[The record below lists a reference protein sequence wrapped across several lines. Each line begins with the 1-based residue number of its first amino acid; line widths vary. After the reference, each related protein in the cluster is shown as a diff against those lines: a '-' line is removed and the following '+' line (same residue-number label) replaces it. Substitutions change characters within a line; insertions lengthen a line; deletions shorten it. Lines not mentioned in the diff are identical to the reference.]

1 MNMSEVIGLLVTL
14 AAVWHLIGFALG
26 PVYIHFSI
34 RSLLGLA
41 PYDPSWARGIRTADL
56 HLWLSGL
63 TLIVLGIWQKGF
75 ELYLSNPKL
84 WCKVTVVLVWLASTQ
99 AMRHYGLPRL
109 ARGDRRPML
118 RLSAV
123 NIACWTYG
131 VMLGCAKPLAY
142 GVWSYPQF
150 LSGFAL
156 TGALCFIGLKWLEGR
171 ALQARP
177 QRAGT

>member
-1 MNMSEVIGLLVTL
+1 MNMSEVIGLLITL
-14 AAVWHLIGFALG
+14 AAAWHLIDFALG
-26 PVYIHFSI
+26 PVYIHFSV

-41 PYDPSWARGIRTADL
+41 PYDAAWARGIRTADL

-99 AMRHYGLPRL
+99 GMRHYGVPRL
-109 ARGDRRPML
+109 ARGDARPML

-150 LSGFAL
+150 LTGFAL
-156 TGALCFIGLKWLEGR
+156 TVVLSFIGLRWLEER
-171 ALQARP
+171 AMQARP
-177 QRAGT
+177 RRAGV